1 MGEWI
6 NFRELRKSLSFEKVL
21 GSYGVEVKKKGPGNR
36 HIGFCPLP
44 THRGKKKSPSFSA
57 KLDYGVWQCFGCKAS
72 GNVLDFAIQMEG
84 KDPDN
89 RQDLREVALK
99 LRGLFGIEA
108 GSKPSSARTAGPPA
122 TKPNG
127 APRKKLPV
135 VVNSPL
141 DFELKDLDRE
151 HPYLKGRGF
160 TAETIEHFGLGFCN
174 RGLMKGRVVIPI
186 HNTDGDLVGYAG
198 RLVDDNAIDEKNPK
212 YLFPG
217 PRERNGKLLE
227 FHKSLL
233 AYNAHRLTWPM
244 EDLIVVEGFPAC
256 WWLTQWGYTN
266 VVALMGSSCSE
277 EQARLIV
284 SGIVPDG
291 RVWIFADADDGG
303 DKCAASALTQIV
315 PHRFCRW
322 VKLSNGQPTDCTPG
336 DLAQLLWSV

>member
-6 NFRELRKSLSFEKVL
+6 NFKELRKSLSFEKVL
-21 GSYGVEVKKKGPGNR
+21 ESYGVEIKKKGPGNR

-72 GNVLDFAIQMEG
+72 GNVLDFAIRMEG
-84 KDPDN
+84 RDPEN

-99 LRGLFGIEA
+99 LKEKFGITLC
-108 GSKPSSARTAGPPA
+108 GSKPGDSKPASPPLA
-122 TKPNG
+122 K
-127 APRKKLPV
+127 RLPV
-135 VVNSPL
+135 VVNPPL

-151 HPYLKGRGF
+151 HPYLKGRAF
-160 TAETIEHFGLGFCN
+160 TVETIERFGLGFCN
-174 RGLMKGRVVIPI
+174 RGLMKGRIVIPI
-186 HNTDGDLVGYAG
+186 HNADGDLVGYAG
-198 RLVDDNAIDEKNPK
+198 RLVDDNAIDDKNSK

-233 AYNAHRLTWPM
+233 VYNAHRLTWPM

-256 WWLTQWGYTN
+256 WWLTQWGYAN

-277 EQARLIV
+277 DQARIIV
-284 SGIVPDG
+284 SGLVPGG
-291 RVWIFADADDGG
+291 RAWIFTDADDSGE
-303 DKCAASALTQIV
+303 KCAASALTHIS

-322 VKLSNGQPTDCTPG
+322 MKLSRGQPTDCTPG
-336 DLAQLLWSV
+336 DLAKLLWPV